1 MTWFDDQMDADAIVI
16 GAGLA
21 GLAATAELARAG
33 RRVLLLDQEPEANMG
48 GQAFWSF
55 GGLFLVGT
63 PEQRRMGIRDSHELA
78 WQDWLGSAFFDRGID
93 DPAGQDY
100 WAYRW
105 AQAYVDFAAGEK
117 RSWLHAMGV
126 RWFPLVGWA
135 ERGGYL
141 ADGHGNSVPRFHVTW
156 GTGPAVVAPFERQVR
171 DAAGIGMVG
180 LRFRHRVDGLTVTGG
195 AVDGV
200 RGTVLEPS
208 QAARGTR
215 SSRAKVGEFELH
227 APAVIVTSGG
237 IGGNLDLVRENW
249 PDRLGPA
256 PERMICGVPEYVDGR
271 MLAIAKR
278 AGGRIVNP
286 DRMWHYTEGIQNWD
300 PIWAGHGIRILPGPS
315 SLWFDARGQR
325 FPPPHFPGFD
335 TLGTLAAIRAT
346 GFDYSWFVLT
356 QKIIEKEFALSG
368 SEQNP
373 DLTGKDIK
381 LTLSRVRPGA
391 PAPVEAFKRHGA
403 DFVVARTLP
412 ELVEGM
418 NKLTA
423 SPLIDQ
429 ADLERQIVARDR
441 EMDNPFTKDLQVM
454 AIRNARR
461 FRGDRLAR
469 TAAPHKILDP
479 KAGPLIAVRLN
490 ILTRK
495 TLGGLQTDLSGRVL
509 GSSARPVPGLFA
521 AGEVAGF
528 GGGGMHGYRSLEGSF
543 LGGCLFSGRQAGR
556 AAARLGGY
564 AGHYQVDKATARSVG
579 SDIGTIH
586 ELWSDKMRALASGS
600 RAAREVVA
608 AAG

>member
-1 MTWFDDQMDADAIVI
+1 MNADVIVV
-16 GAGLA
+16 GGGLA
-21 GLAATAELARAG
+21 GLAATAELSRAG
-33 RRVLLLDQEPEANMG
+33 RRVLLLDQEPETNLG

-55 GGLFLVGT
+55 GGLFLVDS
-63 PEQRRMGIRDSHELA
+63 PEQRRMGVKDSRELA
-78 WQDWLGSAFFDRGID
+78 WQDWTGSAFFDRGTD

-156 GTGPAVVAPFERQVR
+156 GTGPGVVAPFERQVR
-171 DAAGIGMVG
+171 DAAAAG
-180 LRFRHRVDGLTVTGG
+180 LVEFRFRHRVDELTVSGG
-195 AVDGV
+195 TVDGV
-200 RGTVLEPS
+200 RGAVLEPS

-215 SSRAKVGEFELH
+215 SSRVETGEFELH
-227 APAVIVTSGG
+227 APAVILTSGG
-237 IGGNLDLVRENW
+237 IGGNQDLVRENW

-256 PERMICGVPEYVDGR
+256 PERMICGVPEHVDGR
-271 MLAIAKR
+271 MLAIAER
-278 AGGRIVNP
+278 AGGRLVNR
-286 DRMWHYTEGIQNWD
+286 DRMWHYPEGIQNWD

-315 SLWFDARGQR
+315 SLWLDARGQR
-325 FPPPHFPGFD
+325 FPAPNFPGFD
-335 TLGTLAAIRAT
+335 TLGTLAAIRQT

-391 PAPVEAFKRHGA
+391 PAPVEAFKRNGA
-403 DFVVARTLP
+403 DFVVASTLP
-412 ELVEGM
+412 ELVRGM
-418 NKLTA
+418 NELTTE
-423 SPLIDQ
+423 PLIDL
-429 ADLERQIVARDR
+429 ADLERQILARDR
-441 EMDNPFTKDLQVM
+441 EMANPFTKDLQVM

-461 FRGDRLAR
+461 YRGDRLAR

-509 GSSARPVPGLFA
+509 GAAPGQSPRPVPGLYA

-543 LGGCLFSGRQAGR
+543 LGGCLFSGREAGR
-556 AAARLGGY
+556 A
-564 AGHYQVDKATARSVG
+564 V
-579 SDIGTIH
+579 
-586 ELWSDKMRALASGS
+586 
-600 RAAREVVA
+600 ARET
-608 AAG
+608 GG